1 MREYRGSEIRNI
13 AVVGHGASGKTS
25 LVDALAFVSGSS
37 KRHGSVKDGTALTD
51 YSHEE
56 IERGFSINL
65 GCAYAEW
72 NDTKIN
78 LIDTPGF
85 LDFQGDAVAGVAAA
99 DGALCVVNANSGVEV
114 GTEREFREA
123 VRRKDPVLFVVSM
136 MDKEHADFDRAFEQ
150 VKQRLTSKVIP
161 VQIPAGSGPA
171 FHGVLNLFSKKAH
184 LYKKGSK
191 SGQFEETDIPDE
203 YRATFDKYYQDL
215 IETVAATDDSL
226 LERYLEGGEIPRE
239 EAVRAMKDA
248 MTRMELFPLFCVSS
262 EMNIGVPAVLTN
274 IVELMPNAHDMEE
287 VHGFKGA
294 EGDHTVEIH
303 AKDDA
308 PFAAHVFKTISE
320 PHVGDV
326 TFFRVYSGTIANG
339 AEVYNATRGVAEKLN
354 HLSVSQGRE
363 RTEVPVLHPG
373 DIGCV
378 AKLRN
383 THTNDTLST
392 KEHPV
397 RLPLIDL
404 PESLVQLAVHASNR
418 ADEEKLQAGLH
429 KLHDEDPT
437 FQMHYNP
444 ETHETIVAGMGERHL
459 EVTMSKLK
467 RKFGVTAELT
477 RPKIAYRE
485 TIKAKADGQGRHKK
499 QSGGR
504 GQFGDCWVRMA
515 PAPRGQGYVFEDK
528 IVGGA
533 IPRGFIPAV
542 DKGIQ
547 EAAIRGVL
555 AGYPLVDFK
564 IELFDGSYHTVDS
577 NEQSFKMAGIL
588 AFKGVA
594 PKCKPVLL
602 EPLDEVDVLAPDDY
616 MGDVLG
622 DLSSR
627 RGHIL
632 GTEAV
637 EDDAG
642 VMTGYT
648 RIRAVV
654 PQAELHL
661 YASTLQSMTQGRATY
676 VRRFKGYEEM
686 PHEAAQRVITE
697 HAKEKEEELVGV

>member
-72 NDTKIN
+72 MDTKIN

-85 LDFQGDAVAGVAAA
+85 LDFQGDSVAGLAAA
-99 DGALCVVNANSGVEV
+99 DGALCVVNAHNGVEV
-114 GTEREFREA
+114 GTERMFREA
-123 VRRKDPVLFVVSM
+123 MRRKDPVLFVVSM
-136 MDKEHADFDRAFEQ
+136 MDKEHATFDATYSSIKE
-150 VKQRLTSKVIP
+150 RLTSKVIP
-161 VQIPAGSGPA
+161 VEIPAGEGPN
-171 FHGVLNLFSKKAH
+171 FHGVLNLFTKKAH

-191 SGQFEETDIPDE
+191 TGQYEESDVPAE
-203 YRATFDKYYQDL
+203 YRDQFDRYYQEL

-226 LERYLEGGEIPRE
+226 LERYLEGGEISRDE
-239 EAVRAMKDA
+239 VVKAMKEA
-248 MTRMELFPLFCVSS
+248 MKRMEIFPLFCVSS
-262 EMNIGVPAVLTN
+262 ELNMGVQAVLST
-274 IVELMPNAHDMEE
+274 IVELMPNAFEMEE

-303 AKDDA
+303 CVDDG
-308 PFAAHVFKTISE
+308 PFCAQIFKTISE

-326 TFFRVYSGTIANG
+326 SYFRIFSGAIANG
-339 AEVYNATRGVAEKLN
+339 AEVYNATRSGLEKLN
-354 HLSVSQGRE
+354 HLSVSQGKE
-363 RTEVPVLHPG
+363 RTEVERLHAG

-397 RLPLIDL
+397 RLPLITL
-404 PESLVQLAVHASNR
+404 PEPLVQMAVHAPNR

-437 FQMHYNP
+437 FEVHYNA
-444 ETHETIVAGMGERHL
+444 ETHETIVSGVGERHL
-459 EVTMSKLK
+459 DVTLSKLK

-477 RPKIAYRE
+477 RPRIAYRE
-485 TIKAKADGQGRHKK
+485 TLKGKGDGQGRHKK

-504 GQFGDCWVRMA
+504 GQFGDCWVRFA
-515 PAPRGQGYVFEDK
+515 PLPRGKGYVFEDQ
-528 IVGGA
+528 IVGGS
-533 IPRGFIPAV
+533 IPRQFIPAV
-542 DKGIQ
+542 DRGIQ
-547 EAAIRGVL
+547 EASQRGIL
-555 AGYPLVDFK
+555 AGFPLVDFK
-564 IELFDGSYHTVDS
+564 VELYDGSYHTVDS

-588 AFKGVA
+588 AFKAVA

-602 EPLDEVDVLAPDDY
+602 EPLDEVEVIVPDSY

-622 DLSSR
+622 DLSGR
-627 RGHIL
+627 RGQIL
-632 GTEAV
+632 GTDSV
-637 EDDAG
+637 EDAAG
-642 VMTGYT
+642 AMTGYT

-654 PQAELHL
+654 PQSELHL
-661 YASTLQSMTQGRATY
+661 YASNLQSMTQGRATFA
-676 VRRFKGYEEM
+676 RKFRGYEET
-686 PHEAAQRVITE
+686 PHEVAQKVITE
-697 HAKEKEEELVGV
+697 HAKEKEEELVGA